1 MSKLLSTLIAI
12 AFSAVSLNVFAAAH
26 SGAAPAAKTE
36 AVAPAADMQ
45 KDAAKPV
52 KKAKAKAKKAKA
64 KKADAVKSDKAA
76 TPATP
81 ATPAMPAAK

>member
-36 AVAPAADMQ
+36 AVAPAAEM
-45 KDAAKPV
+45 KTDAAKPA
-52 KKAKAKAKKAKA
+52 KKAKAKKAKA
-64 KKADAVKSDKAA
+64 KKAKKADEA
-76 TPATP
+76 
-81 ATPAMPAAK
+81 AMPAAK

>member
-36 AVAPAADMQ
+36 VAAPAADM
-45 KDAAKPV
+45 
-52 KKAKAKAKKAKA
+52 KKAMAIKV
-64 KKADAVKSDKAA
+64 DNSLLILF
-76 TPATP
+76 PFS
-81 ATPAMPAAK
+81 

>member
-36 AVAPAADMQ
+36 AVAPAADMK

-52 KKAKAKAKKAKA
+52 KKAKAKKAKA

>member
-36 AVAPAADMQ
+36 AVAPAADMK

-52 KKAKAKAKKAKA
+52 KKAKAKKAKAKA
-64 KKADAVKSDKAA
+64 KKADAMKSDKAA
-76 TPATP
+76 TPA
-81 ATPAMPAAK
+81 MPAAK

>member
-36 AVAPAADMQ
+36 VAAPAADMK

-52 KKAKAKAKKAKA
+52 KKAKAKKAKA
-64 KKADAVKSDKAA
+64 KKADAMKSDKAA
-76 TPATP
+76 TPA
-81 ATPAMPAAK
+81 MPAAK